1 MSEDSDTP
9 VFVFNTKDYVK
20 DREEWKPPLDDVD
33 SLKEENK
40 KLKKLLR
47 NAKQQVAT
55 LKKQLKEA
63 RALAPV
69 LIDE

>member
-20 DREEWKPPLDDVD
+20 DREDWKPPLDDAD
-33 SLKEENK
+33 SLREENK

-63 RALAPV
+63 QALAPI